1 VYTTY
6 VPTILVLTHGPLA
19 AGLMGSARMILGDQ
33 VQAEVMSFEPGE
45 GPEDLT
51 ERLRE
56 VCAAADGGV
65 LCLTDIQGGTPARTA
80 ASMVLSEHIEVVCGV
95 NLPMLLEV
103 LTMATADLTLAELT
117 HLAVPAGR
125 DSVVDLGASLR
136 AVLDQQ

>member
-1 VYTTY
+1 M
-6 VPTILVLTHGPLA
+6 PTVLVLTHGPLA
-19 AGLMGSARMILGDQ
+19 AGLMGSARMILGDHAR
-33 VQAEVMSFEPGE
+33 AEDLSFEPGE

-56 VCAAADGGV
+56 VCARADGGV

-80 ASMVLSEHIEVVCGV
+80 ASMVLTEQIEVVCGV

-103 LTMATADLTLAELT
+103 LTMAGAGLTLAELT
-117 HLAVPAGR
+117 DLAVPAGR
-125 DSVVDLGASLR
+125 DSVVNLGASLR